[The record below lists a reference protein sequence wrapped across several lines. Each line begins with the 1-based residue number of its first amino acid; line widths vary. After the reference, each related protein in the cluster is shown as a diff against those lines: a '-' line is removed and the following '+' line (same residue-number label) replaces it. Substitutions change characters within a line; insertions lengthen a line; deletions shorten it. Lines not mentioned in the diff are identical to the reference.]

1 MIRTI
6 AILTGGGDCPGLNAV
21 IRAVVRSAVLQR
33 GWRVIGIEDG
43 FDGLVGEPRWRE
55 LTLDSVRG
63 ILPRGGTILGTSNRG
78 NPLAYPVEENGETRL
93 VDLSKA
99 VVDNFKRLGID
110 ALIAVGGDGTLKIAR
125 ALQERGLPMVGV
137 PKTIDNDLRGT
148 DVTFGYNTAVGI
160 VTEALDRL
168 HTTAESHHRVMVL
181 EVMGRDAGW
190 IALESGLAGS
200 ADVILIPE
208 IPFDLEAVCAAIQER
223 KARGSRFSIVVAA
236 EGAFPAE
243 GRKVVQVSASEN
255 LGVERLGGVGAF
267 VADEI
272 ARRMRVETRVVVLGH
287 VQRGGTPSP
296 FDRILGS
303 RFGVKAVELIE
314 QGRFGRMVSLQGR
327 QVCDVDI
334 VDAVDSL
341 NRVEPDGDLVR
352 SAEAL
357 GIMLGRSKP
366 L

>member
-1 MIRTI
+1 MSHTI

-21 IRAVVRSAVLQR
+21 IRGVVRSAVLTR

-43 FDGLVGEPRWRE
+43 FDGLVGQPRWRE
-55 LTLDSVRG
+55 LTLDAVRG

-78 NPLAYPVEENGETRL
+78 NPLAYPVEKNGETRL
-93 VDLSKA
+93 VDLSA
-99 VVDNFKRLGID
+99 EVVANFRQLGVD

-125 ALQERGLPMVGV
+125 ALQEKGVPMVGV

-148 DVTFGYNTAVGI
+148 DITFGYNTAVGI

-168 HTTAESHHRVMVL
+168 HTTAESHHRVMVV

-208 IPFDLEAVCAAIQER
+208 IPFDMSSVCDAILQR
-223 KARGSRFSIVVAA
+223 KKRGSKFSIVVAA
-236 EGAFPAE
+236 EGAYPLA
-243 GRKVVQVSASEN
+243 GQKIVKLSKAEN

-267 VADEI
+267 VANEI
-272 ARRMRVETRVVVLGH
+272 AKRMQIETRVVVLGH

-296 FDRILGS
+296 LDRILGS

-314 QGRFGRMVSLQGR
+314 RGHFGRMVSLQGR
-327 QVCDVDI
+327 QICDVDI
-334 VDAVDSL
+334 VEAVDSL
-341 NRVEPDGDLVR
+341 NRVDPDGDLVKA
-352 SAEAL
+352 AEAL
-357 GIMLGRSKP
+357 GIMLGRSKSI
-366 L
+366 

>member
-1 MIRTI
+1 VKRTI

-21 IRAVVRSAVLQR
+21 IRGVVRSAVLSR

-78 NPLAYPVEENGETRL
+78 NPLAYPVEENGTTRL
-93 VDLSKA
+93 IDVSAD
-99 VVDNFKRLGID
+99 VVGNFQSLGAD

-125 ALQERGLPMVGV
+125 ALQEKGIPMVGV

-168 HTTAESHHRVMVL
+168 HTTAESHHRVMVV

-208 IPFDLEAVCAAIQER
+208 IPFDLDAVCEAIQQR
-223 KARGSRFSIVVAA
+223 KIRGSKFSIVVAA
-236 EGAFPAE
+236 EGAFPFA
-243 GRKVVQVSASEN
+243 GQKVVRVSEAEN
-255 LGVERLGGVGAF
+255 RGVERLGGIGAF

-272 ARRMRVETRVVVLGH
+272 ARRMQVETRVVVLGH

-314 QGRFGRMVSLQGR
+314 QGRYGRMVSLQGR
-327 QVCDVDI
+327 LVCDVDI

-352 SAEAL
+352 AAEAL
-357 GIMLGRSKP
+357 GIMLGRFRP
-366 L
+366 I

>member
-1 MIRTI
+1 MSRTV

-21 IRAVVRSAVLQR
+21 IRGVVRSAVLGY
-33 GWRVIGIEDG
+33 GWKVIGIEDG

-78 NPLAYPVEENGETRL
+78 NPFAYPVEENGAIRM
-93 VDLSKA
+93 VDLSTE
-99 VVDNFKRLGID
+99 VVANFHSLGAD
-110 ALIAVGGDGTLKIAR
+110 ALIAVGGDGTLKIALT
-125 ALQERGLPMVGV
+125 LQNMGIPMVGV

-148 DVTFGYNTAVGI
+148 DITFGYNTAVGI

-168 HTTAESHHRVMVL
+168 HTTAESHHRVMVV

-208 IPFDLEAVCAAIQER
+208 IPFDLKTVCEAIGQR
-223 KARGSRFSIVVAA
+223 HARGSKFSIVVAA

-243 GRKVVQVSASEN
+243 GQKIVQLTESEN
-255 LGVERLGGVGAF
+255 RGVERLGGIGAY

-272 ARRMRVETRVVVLGH
+272 SRRMRVETRVVVLGH

-303 RFGVKAVELIE
+303 RFGIKAVELIE
-314 QGRFGRMVSLQGR
+314 QGRYGRMVSLQGR
-327 QVCDVDI
+327 HVFDVDI
-334 VDAVDSL
+334 ADAVDSL
-341 NRVEPDGDLVR
+341 NRVAPDGDLAR

-357 GIMLGRSKP
+357 GITLGRP
-366 L
+366 ALI

>member
-1 MIRTI
+1 M
-6 AILTGGGDCPGLNAV
+6 ALT
-21 IRAVVRSAVLQR
+21 
-33 GWRVIGIEDG
+33 
-43 FDGLVGEPRWRE
+43 GLVGEPRWRE
-55 LTLDSVRG
+55 LTLESVRG

-78 NPLAYPVEENGETRL
+78 NPLAYPVEIDGETRL
-93 VDLSKA
+93 VDLSSE
-99 VVDNFKRLGID
+99 VVENLKRLGAD

-125 ALQERGLPMVGV
+125 ALQEKGVPMVGI

-168 HTTAESHHRVMVL
+168 HSTAESHHRVMVV

-208 IPFDLEAVCAAIQER
+208 IPFNLDACLRRHRQR
-223 KARGSRFSIVVAA
+223 KVRGSRFSIVVAA

-243 GRKVVQVSASEN
+243 GAKVVQVTEAEN
-255 LGVERLGGVGAF
+255 RGVERLGGIGAF

-272 ARRMRVETRVVVLGH
+272 TRRIRVETRVVVLGH

-314 QGRFGRMVSLQGR
+314 QGRYGRMVSLT
-327 QVCDVDI
+327 
-334 VDAVDSL
+334 
-341 NRVEPDGDLVR
+341 R
-352 SAEAL
+352 S
-357 GIMLGRSKP
+357 SDW
-366 L
+366 

>member
-1 MIRTI
+1 MSRTI

-21 IRAVVRSAVLQR
+21 IRGVVRSAVLSR

-78 NPLAYPVEENGETRL
+78 NPLAYPVEENGKTRL
-93 VDLSKA
+93 VDLSA
-99 VVDNFKRLGID
+99 EVIGNFQRLGVD

-125 ALQERGLPMVGV
+125 ALQEKGIPMVGV

-168 HTTAESHHRVMVL
+168 HTTAESHHRVMVV

-208 IPFDLEAVCAAIQER
+208 IPFDLTAVCEAIQQR
-223 KARGSRFSIVVAA
+223 KIRGSKFSIVVAA
-236 EGAFPAE
+236 EGAFPLA
-243 GRKVVQVSASEN
+243 GQKVVKVSKAEN
-255 LGVERLGGVGAF
+255 RGVERLGGIGAF

-272 ARRMRVETRVVVLGH
+272 AMRMQVETRVVVLGH

-314 QGRFGRMVSLQGR
+314 QGRYGRMVSLQGR
-327 QVCDVDI
+327 LVSDVDI

-352 SAEAL
+352 AAESL
-357 GIMLGRSKP
+357 GIMLGRGRP
-366 L
+366 I